1 MIELYNLSPL
11 QREICERLWNM
22 DDQAEIQAWLDT
34 LPRRMQAT
42 ALGMM
47 HLMLAELLDQ
57 EDLDLTVAG
66 MVIDQA
72 RYGHD

>member
-1 MIELYNLSPL
+1 
-11 QREICERLWNM
+11 
-22 DDQAEIQAWLDT
+22 
-34 LPRRMQAT
+34 
-42 ALGMM
+42 MM